1 MRLLKNALD
10 LPGVTD
16 RQKLLELRH
25 YFDGHAYEMITY
37 CMQLDDAKEAFEEA
51 VGALVEKFGRSDE
64 SALESI
70 EELLKGKQL
79 VDKDVDGVLGLYS
92 KLKTKYYLA
101 KNRGMEAEFDTRTLI
116 DTIVHKKLSSSMAA
130 KWFKKV
136 VKYRGE
142 KGREPGF
149 MMFLTFLNDE
159 HTFLQR
165 YNAAYPQSSNQAT
178 ASSKTPGA
186 KVAATGV
193 APATKSASAG
203 SSKGA
208 QSTAANPTT
217 EMLRCVSCSQAHGVE
232 ECDTFK
238 ALSVEAKKKTCSDA
252 GACFRC
258 GAPGHLA
265 RRCKSD
271 AKCATCSKSHKTVLH
286 EVQAQRAP
294 EAAGDA
300 GASATQA

>member
-159 HTFLQR
+159 HTI
-165 YNAAYPQSSNQAT
+165 
-178 ASSKTPGA
+178 
-186 KVAATGV
+186 V
-193 APATKSASAG
+193 
-203 SSKGA
+203 
-208 QSTAANPTT
+208 
-217 EMLRCVSCSQAHGVE
+217 
-232 ECDTFK
+232 
-238 ALSVEAKKKTCSDA
+238 
-252 GACFRC
+252 
-258 GAPGHLA
+258 
-265 RRCKSD
+265 
-271 AKCATCSKSHKTVLH
+271 
-286 EVQAQRAP
+286 
-294 EAAGDA
+294 
-300 GASATQA
+300 